1 MNNYIPYTL
10 LTQKFKNVISFDLV
24 DCEWG
29 NWTIGECPVTCGG
42 GIQIDTRE
50 KTQEELFGGVPCA
63 GEATA
68 EIECNNDPCP
78 GIGVS

>member
-29 NWTIGECPVTCGG
+29 NWTIGTCSEKCGG
-42 GIQIDTRE
+42 GIQTDTRK
-50 KTQEELFGGVPCA
+50 KTQVELYDGTPCD
-63 GEATA
+63 GEATRNTT
-68 EIECNNDPCP
+68 CNANPCP